1 MALLWWVPAK
11 TAFMTALS
19 SRPRI
24 VCLSFRPVR
33 PFPPSGSTRIKRC
46 SGHSGRSQQYGPNV
60 FLSILLGILRCSDN
74 QDLRSEAHNYEVLTK
89 KATILRIGDAPPS
102 GSAWLLSLK
111 NVWFRCRLTHFGGP
125 RSITDAAESI
135 VPGMSG
141 SPIVAD
147 DGAAIGVVCCST
159 GAGDEPPTE
168 GSPNAR
174 LNYNLPIWLVGA
186 SEL

>member
-1 MALLWWVPAK
+1 MAT
-11 TAFMTALS
+11 TADMRRTALS

-24 VCLSFRPVR
+24 VCLPFRHVR
-33 PFPPSGSTRIKRC
+33 PFPPSGSARTRRC
-46 SGHSGRSQQYGPNV
+46 SGRSGRSQRYGPNV
-60 FLSILLGILRCSDN
+60 LLSILLGIFAVLGSPDEE
-74 QDLRSEAHNYEVLTK
+74 DLHREAHDYAVLFGQ
-89 KATILRIGDAPPS
+89 AAVLPIGDAPRS
-102 GSAWLLSLK
+102 GPAWLLSLK
-111 NVWFRCRLTHFGGP
+111 NAWFRCRLTHFGGP
-125 RSITDAAESI
+125 LSITDAAEGI

-147 DGAAIGVVCCST
+147 NGAAIGVVCCST

-174 LNYNLPIWLVGA
+174 LNYNLPVWLVRA